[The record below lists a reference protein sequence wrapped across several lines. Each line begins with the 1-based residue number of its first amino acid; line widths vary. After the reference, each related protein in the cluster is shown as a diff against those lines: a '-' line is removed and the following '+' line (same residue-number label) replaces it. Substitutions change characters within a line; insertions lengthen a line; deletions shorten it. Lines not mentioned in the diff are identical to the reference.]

1 VEVLVLVKLESWD
14 GIGFRSEMGK
24 GELFFSEGFITIL
37 RGELS
42 NFCYADFMTRIRR
55 DEPSVL
61 GLIGATRIWGLL
73 PLIPLISLDEI

>member
-24 GELFFSEGFITIL
+24 GELFFSAGFITIL

-42 NFCYADFMTRIRR
+42 DFCYADFMTRIRR
-55 DEPSVL
+55 DEPSIL
-61 GLIGATRIWGLL
+61 GLTGAIWIWGLL
-73 PLIPLISLDEI
+73 QLIPLIPLEEE